1 MSSVTKN
8 VLAASLKKL
17 LSKRE
22 LSKITIYDI
31 VNECGVNRQTFY
43 YHFKDIYDLLEWTYE
58 HELIDK
64 VEEKANLGNWQ
75 ENVNQIFKYLI
86 ENKRFV
92 INTYNSISREYL
104 LNVLFN
110 QYNNFIFKL
119 IEEAAPEYNV
129 NEADKLF
136 IATFYKY
143 GFTGIIEEWI
153 MSNMSEDPDILL
165 KKLDI
170 MISGSFEEALKR
182 MSN

>member
-1 MSSVTKN
+1 M
-8 VLAASLKKL
+8 AASLKKL

-22 LSKITIYDI
+22 LSKITINDL

-64 VEEKANLGNWQ
+64 VEENINIENWQ
-75 ENVNQIFKYLI
+75 ENVKQIFQYLI

-92 INTYNSISREYL
+92 INTYNSISRQYL

-110 QYNNFIFKL
+110 QYNDLIMKL
-119 IEEAAPEYNV
+119 IEELAVKYDV
-129 NEADKLF
+129 KEADKLF

-153 MSNMSEDPDILL
+153 MSNMSEDPEILL
-165 KKLDI
+165 KNLI
-170 MISGSFEEALKR
+170 L
-182 MSN
+182 